1 MLQHSE
7 LQETNRRISRQI
19 RFEWLA
25 GSKWPFLTTVFL
37 LKTFVMKSPSS
48 AAEVREG
55 GEQTTRVRD
64 VCVHSHS
71 VEYCM
76 VRVVYPLHENSRSPQ
91 ICGHLEANDLCSGGP
106 WHQSDGILEYL

>member
-76 VRVVYPLHENSRSPQ
+76 VRVVYPLH
-91 ICGHLEANDLCSGGP
+91 
-106 WHQSDGILEYL
+106 